1 MDMDVRE
8 RVVELLFIALQEGGC
23 EQVAIDLQTPLAE
36 LGLDSLK
43 LVEIVYELEREFAI
57 ETDEE
62 LLAQLESVGDVV
74 VMVESA
80 RHGAERCR

>member
-1 MDMDVRE
+1 VDMDVRE
-8 RVVELLFIALQEGGC
+8 RVMELLGSAVQESDS
-23 EQVAIDLQTPLAE
+23 ELIAIDSQTPLAE

-62 LLAQLESVGDVV
+62 LLAQLESVDDVV

-80 RHGAERCR
+80 RHGAET